1 METKNNPIHPLG
13 NKARVLL
20 SSVFG
25 PYAQDDEFGSRKIN
39 PMELYHNQVTR
50 VQGGFSLR
58 MFHRS
63 FGLIFIQANI
73 DAPCTL
79 IDFPSL
85 DRFIQE
91 IQQNPY
97 DIIGISSII
106 PNVGKV
112 REMCEVIR
120 QYQPNAT
127 IVVGGHV
134 ANKGGLEDTIE
145 VDYVVKGDGIRWF
158 RQFLGQD
165 QNMPVQHPAVLSA
178 SFSRMMGHTLSDEP
192 DETAAILIP
201 SVGCPM
207 GCNFCSTSA
216 LFGGKGKFV
225 NFYDTGDELFKI
237 MCDIENRLGSR
248 SFFVLD
254 ENFLFHRKRAL
265 RLLELIKENN
275 KSWMLNV
282 FSSAR
287 VIQSYTIEQLVEM
300 GIGWIWMGLEG
311 KDSRYRKLN
320 DAGTH
325 DLVDSL
331 QAHGI
336 RVLGSSIIGLENH
349 TPDNMDQVIDYAVR
363 HDTVF
368 HQFMLYTPNE
378 GTPLYEEHKK
388 DESLY
393 DESTFPIADAH
404 GQYRFNYRHQHI
416 HGGQEEK
423 FLLDAFNKDF
433 ESNGPSL
440 IRLIKVLLDG
450 WKRYKNHPDKCIR
463 NRYEWEVSPLK
474 ATYAGA
480 VWAMKRWYRGNK
492 KIQNKAA
499 ILLQD
504 IYGEF
509 GWKTRFITPLIG
521 SYTYFSLKKEEK
533 RLEKGWTIE
542 PEMFYEKNNAALA
555 LEQKKPV
562 LDKKRKAQEN
572 IATQVPALT
581 R

>member
-1 METKNNPIHPLG
+1 METSNNPTHPLG
-13 NKARVLL
+13 IQARVLL

-50 VQGGFSLR
+50 VQKGFSLR

-79 IDFPSL
+79 LDFPTL

-97 DIIGISSII
+97 DVIGISSII

-112 REMCEVIR
+112 KKMCELVR

-127 IVVGGHV
+127 IVVGGHI
-134 ANKGGLEDTIE
+134 ANMGGLDETIE
-145 VDYVVKGDGIRWF
+145 VDHIVKGDGIKWF
-158 RQFLGQD
+158 RQFLGQ
-165 QNMPVQHPAVLSA
+165 NLNVPVKHPAVLSA
-178 SFSRMMGHTLSDEP
+178 SFSRIMGHTLSDKP
-192 DETAAILIP
+192 NETAAILIP

-225 NFYDTGDELFKI
+225 NFYDTGDELFKV
-237 MCDIENRLGSR
+237 MCDIENKLGSR

-275 KSWMLNV
+275 KIWMLNV

-287 VIQSYTIEQLVEM
+287 VIQSYTIDQLVGM
-300 GIGWIWMGLEG
+300 GIGWVWMGLEG

-320 DAGTH
+320 DIDTH
-325 DLVDSL
+325 KLVDEL
-331 QAHGI
+331 QSHGI
-336 RVLGSSIIGLENH
+336 RVLGSSIIGLEDH
-349 TPDNMDQVIDYAVR
+349 TPENMDRVIDYAVR

-378 GTPLYEEHKK
+378 GTPLYEKHKK
-388 DESLY
+388 NGSIY
-393 DESTFPIADAH
+393 DESQFPIADAH
-404 GQYRFNYRHQHI
+404 GQYRFNYRHRHI
-416 HGGQEEK
+416 HGNQEER
-423 FLLDAFNKDF
+423 FLLNAFYRDF
-433 ESNGPSL
+433 EDNGPSL
-440 IRLIKVLLDG
+440 VRLIRVLLNG
-450 WKRYKNHPDKCIR
+450 WQRYKKHPDKRIR
-463 NRYEWEVSPLK
+463 NRYQWEVSPLK
-474 ATYAGA
+474 STYAGA
-480 VWAMKRWYRGNK
+480 VWAIKRWYRGNK
-492 KIQNKAA
+492 NIHARAA

-504 IYGEF
+504 IYNEF
-509 GWKTRFITPLIG
+509 GWKTRLFAPLLG
-521 SYTYFSLKKEEK
+521 VFTCRSLKKEEN

-542 PEMFYEKNNAALA
+542 PELFYEKNRAALA
-555 LEQKKPV
+555 LEQKMPV
-562 LDKKRKAQEN
+562 LDKKVKAEEN
-572 IATQVPALT
+572 LATQVPVLI